1 MPSEI
6 IYSVFVSSTYEDL
19 REERAAVQKALLQ
32 LHCMPIGMELFGSAD
47 EETWDF
53 IRRQI
58 ADCDY
63 YVVVIA
69 DRYGSTAA
77 DGLSYTEKEY
87 DYAREIKKPVL
98 AFVHGDRK
106 SIRRDKTEDDAEKR
120 SKLEAF
126 IQKVR
131 RSPVS
136 FFTAAHDLATQVTV
150 SFVNLRDRCPAVG
163 FIRADRRPLEPALLT
178 VQDVYIERNDDP
190 SIVYKRKLRIVLRN
204 ESRKDVIVK
213 PANWDTSTGDITVQP
228 LRGHPWRLEGPRG
241 RENGSWGPER
251 GFVEAVDVAPG
262 RALQTWIGLLASADE
277 VEVRRRH
284 EIRRLGTLIIPL
296 QIDGRKAEQR
306 IRL

>member
-1 MPSEI
+1 
-6 IYSVFVSSTYEDL
+6 
-19 REERAAVQKALLQ
+19 
-32 LHCMPIGMELFGSAD
+32 MPIGMEIFGSAD
-47 EETWDF
+47 EETWEF
-53 IRRQI
+53 IQRQI

-136 FFTAAHDLATQVTV
+136 FFTAAHDLATQVAV
-150 SFVNLRDRCPAVG
+150 SFVNLRDQRPAVG
-163 FIRADRRPLEPALLT
+163 FIRADNRPVEPALLT

-190 SIVYKRKLRIVLRN
+190 NIVYKCKLRIVLRN

-213 PANWDTSTGDITVQP
+213 PAKWETSTGDITVQP
-228 LRGHPWRLEGPRG
+228 LKEHPWRLEGTG
-241 RENGSWGPER
+241 GWENGSWGPER
-251 GFVEAVDVAPG
+251 LAEAVDAAPG
-262 RALQTWIGLLASADE
+262 RVLQTWVGLLASADE

-284 EIRRLGTLIIPL
+284 EIRRLGTLVIPL
-296 QIDGRKAEQR
+296 QIEGREAEQR